1 MKNGRKIKRSMWV
14 AMAACAMIFL
24 CIGGCLVY
32 GLHAAEDYIDA
43 NCRRDLGALMEQLE
57 RPYITRLNTSAFLAR
72 AMERYLFSEGE
83 RTVDL
88 QGEARF
94 LSALDGQSVLDI
106 LFVTQDGQ
114 YISLSGK
121 TGQQTIDT
129 ATRRKLAEGKM
140 VSGYRMWNGEE
151 AFFVVESLR
160 PFAVH
165 DVYYDAI
172 ALAYTPGTINGVL
185 SFYAYGGQA
194 NICVVDRM
202 GHVVYA
208 ADHVWNRL
216 DMLSRYDGP
225 EKKQASADM
234 DERCAGCVTLKT
246 TAGESVYL
254 AYRPIEDTPYMVVC
268 EAACSLVQ
276 NVLRDYSALIAR
288 IVAAALAMLGLLA
301 ALLNVGIIRMAD
313 AMRKEAHARE
323 KQLAQEKANCEL
335 ASVNSTLRESICR
348 AEMLREQMQR
358 EQEEKKRL
366 YRSIS
371 RGIRTPLNVVVGLA
385 RLLTRT
391 DDIETMKRYAGQMNG
406 QIERVMA
413 VLSDEKKPVDLGA
426 YVSAQPRSTERRLTG
441 LRVLLAE
448 DSEMNAEIM
457 IRLLTDAGAECDR
470 AADGMQ
476 ALRRFEA
483 VEAGTY
489 DVVLMDMQMPVMDGC
504 EAARAIRRCGRAGAA
519 DIPIIAM
526 TANAFE
532 DVRERIFD
540 AGMDGYLGKP
550 VEPDKLACA
559 VIAAVKTRKGD

>member
-185 SFYAYGGQA
+185 SFYAYGGGGKILGGGPVGAGGFSCGPRWGPAGQA
-194 NICVVDRM
+194 LWLGWRGGKRASCGGGGKERGGGG
-202 GHVVYA
+202 GHNNA
-208 ADHVWNRL
+208 R
-216 DMLSRYDGP
+216 G
-225 EKKQASADM
+225 
-234 DERCAGCVTLKT
+234 AGV
-246 TAGESVYL
+246 
-254 AYRPIEDTPYMVVC
+254 
-268 EAACSLVQ
+268 
-276 NVLRDYSALIAR
+276 
-288 IVAAALAMLGLLA
+288 
-301 ALLNVGIIRMAD
+301 
-313 AMRKEAHARE
+313 
-323 KQLAQEKANCEL
+323 
-335 ASVNSTLRESICR
+335 
-348 AEMLREQMQR
+348 
-358 EQEEKKRL
+358 
-366 YRSIS
+366 
-371 RGIRTPLNVVVGLA
+371 LA
-385 RLLTRT
+385 R
-391 DDIETMKRYAGQMNG
+391 
-406 QIERVMA
+406 
-413 VLSDEKKPVDLGA
+413 P
-426 YVSAQPRSTERRLTG
+426 
-441 LRVLLAE
+441 LA
-448 DSEMNAEIM
+448 
-457 IRLLTDAGAECDR
+457 
-470 AADGMQ
+470 
-476 ALRRFEA
+476 
-483 VEAGTY
+483 
-489 DVVLMDMQMPVMDGC
+489 
-504 EAARAIRRCGRAGAA
+504 
-519 DIPIIAM
+519 
-526 TANAFE
+526 
-532 DVRERIFD
+532 
-540 AGMDGYLGKP
+540 
-550 VEPDKLACA
+550 
-559 VIAAVKTRKGD
+559 

>member
-1 MKNGRKIKRSMWV
+1 MKLGTFVRPNDLSRLDEAFAPLREMGFTSCQLAYKPEVFRPEDADLIRR
-14 AMAACAMIFL
+14 AAERHGVEISAHFIGFRDAFSEWDLRYGFL
-24 CIGGCLVY
+24 CQ
-32 GLHAAEDYIDA
+32 GLTPPTYRQA
-43 NCRRDLGALMEQLE
+43 RLE
-57 RPYITRLNTSAFLAR
+57 
-72 AMERYLFSEGE
+72 YL
-83 RTVDL
+83 
-88 QGEARF
+88 
-94 LSALDGQSVLDI
+94 
-106 LFVTQDGQ
+106 
-114 YISLSGK
+114 LSG
-121 TGQQTIDT
+121 IPFV
-129 ATRRKLAEGKM
+129 RRLGTDDLIVHAG
-140 VSGYRMWNGEE
+140 
-151 AFFVVESLR
+151 FVPNN
-160 PFAVH
+160 PF
-165 DVYYDAI
+165 D
-172 ALAYTPGTINGVL
+172 
-185 SFYAYGGQA
+185 
-194 NICVVDRM
+194 
-202 GHVVYA
+202 
-208 ADHVWNRL
+208 
-216 DMLSRYDGP
+216 P
-225 EKKQASADM
+225 E
-234 DERCAGCVTLKT
+234 
-246 TAGESVYL
+246 Y
-254 AYRPIEDTPYMVVC
+254 
-268 EAACSLVQ
+268 
-276 NVLRDYSALIAR
+276 
-288 IVAAALAMLGLLA
+288 LGLLA

-313 AMRKEAHARE
+313 AMRKEAYARE

-385 RLLTRT
+385 GLLTRT

-426 YVSAQPRSTERRLTG
+426 YASAQPRSTERRLTG

>member
-1 MKNGRKIKRSMWV
+1 
-14 AMAACAMIFL
+14 
-24 CIGGCLVY
+24 
-32 GLHAAEDYIDA
+32 
-43 NCRRDLGALMEQLE
+43 
-57 RPYITRLNTSAFLAR
+57 
-72 AMERYLFSEGE
+72 
-83 RTVDL
+83 
-88 QGEARF
+88 
-94 LSALDGQSVLDI
+94 
-106 LFVTQDGQ
+106 
-114 YISLSGK
+114 
-121 TGQQTIDT
+121 
-129 ATRRKLAEGKM
+129 M

-202 GHVVYA
+202 GHVVYT

-234 DERCAGCVTLKT
+234 DERSAGCVTLKT

-426 YVSAQPRSTERRLTG
+426 YASAQPRSTERRLTG

-504 EAARAIRRCGRAGAA
+504 EAARAIRRSGRAGAA

>member
-1 MKNGRKIKRSMWV
+1 
-14 AMAACAMIFL
+14 
-24 CIGGCLVY
+24 
-32 GLHAAEDYIDA
+32 
-43 NCRRDLGALMEQLE
+43 
-57 RPYITRLNTSAFLAR
+57 
-72 AMERYLFSEGE
+72 
-83 RTVDL
+83 
-88 QGEARF
+88 
-94 LSALDGQSVLDI
+94 
-106 LFVTQDGQ
+106 
-114 YISLSGK
+114 
-121 TGQQTIDT
+121 
-129 ATRRKLAEGKM
+129 
-140 VSGYRMWNGEE
+140 
-151 AFFVVESLR
+151 
-160 PFAVH
+160 
-165 DVYYDAI
+165 
-172 ALAYTPGTINGVL
+172 
-185 SFYAYGGQA
+185 
-194 NICVVDRM
+194 
-202 GHVVYA
+202 
-208 ADHVWNRL
+208 
-216 DMLSRYDGP
+216 
-225 EKKQASADM
+225 
-234 DERCAGCVTLKT
+234 
-246 TAGESVYL
+246 
-254 AYRPIEDTPYMVVC
+254 
-268 EAACSLVQ
+268 
-276 NVLRDYSALIAR
+276 
-288 IVAAALAMLGLLA
+288 
-301 ALLNVGIIRMAD
+301 
-313 AMRKEAHARE
+313 
-323 KQLAQEKANCEL
+323 
-335 ASVNSTLRESICR
+335 
-348 AEMLREQMQR
+348 MQR
-358 EQEEKKRL
+358 EQEEKKHL

-426 YVSAQPRSTERRLTG
+426 YASAQPRSTERRLTG

-504 EAARAIRRCGRAGAA
+504 EAARAIRRWRQGRARA